1 MIKIGIV
8 GLGRIGKVHLFNIQ
22 QLISGASVIAAC
34 SRSEKSLEYA
44 KQYSVK
50 GLFTSFDDML
60 SEGGIDA
67 VIIASPTALHFE
79 HLKLAIAAGKHI
91 FCEKPID
98 LSIEN
103 VKEIKSLLD
112 ANPVKFMVGF
122 NRRYDPN
129 VLKIKKEL
137 NEGRLGALQS
147 VKIISRDPGP
157 PPMEFIKTS
166 GGLFLD
172 MAIHDFDLAR
182 YLMNSEITE
191 VYSTASVFGDL
202 PLETVEDVDTAVTIL
217 KFKNKGFATI
227 ENSRNSTYG
236 YDQRI
241 EVFGEKGLLSAQ
253 NKSDDSVYFANNSG
267 FHKPKPVGFFIER
280 YKESYI
286 NILDSFVQCLEQNK
300 DLELTFQ
307 DGLQSLAISLAAK
320 KSSKQNRTVLL
331 SEII

>member
-137 NEGRLGALQS
+137 NEGRLGAPQS

-157 PPMEFIKTS
+157 PPMEYIKTS

-191 VYSTASVFGDL
+191 VYSTASIFGDL

>member
-34 SRSEKSLEYA
+34 CRSEKSLEYA
-44 KQYSVK
+44 KKHSVK

-137 NEGRLGALQS
+137 NEGRLGAPQS

-157 PPMEFIKTS
+157 PPMEYIKTS

-191 VYSTASVFGDL
+191 VYSTASIFGDL

-267 FHKPKPVGFFIER
+267 FHRPKPVGFFIER

>member
-44 KQYSVK
+44 KKHSVK

-129 VLKIKKEL
+129 ILKIKKEL
-137 NEGRLGALQS
+137 NEGRLGAPQS

-157 PPMEFIKTS
+157 PPMEYIKTS

-191 VYSTASVFGDL
+191 VYSTASIFGDL

>member
-34 SRSEKSLEYA
+34 TRSEKSLEYA
-44 KQYSVK
+44 KKHSVK

-191 VYSTASVFGDL
+191 VYSTASIFGDL
-202 PLETVEDVDTAVTIL
+202 PLETVDDVDTAVTIL

-267 FHKPKPVGFFIER
+267 FHRPKPVGFFIER

-307 DGLQSLAISLAAK
+307 DGLQSLAISLAAE

>member
-44 KQYSVK
+44 KKHSVK

-112 ANPVKFMVGF
+112 ATPVKFMVGF

-137 NEGRLGALQS
+137 NEGRLGAPQS

-157 PPMEFIKTS
+157 PPMEYIKTS

-191 VYSTASVFGDL
+191 VYSTASIFGDL

-267 FHKPKPVGFFIER
+267 FHRPKPVGFFIER

-307 DGLQSLAISLAAK
+307 DGLQSLAISLAAE

>member
-44 KQYSVK
+44 KKHSVK

-191 VYSTASVFGDL
+191 VYSTASIFGDL
-202 PLETVEDVDTAVTIL
+202 PLETVDDVDTAVTIL

-267 FHKPKPVGFFIER
+267 FHRPKPVGFFIER

-307 DGLQSLAISLAAK
+307 DGLQSLAISLAAE
-320 KSSKQNRTVLL
+320 KSSKQNRMVLL

>member
-44 KQYSVK
+44 KKHSVK

-112 ANPVKFMVGF
+112 ATPVKFMVGF

-137 NEGRLGALQS
+137 NEGRLGAPQS

-157 PPMEFIKTS
+157 PPMEYIKTS

-191 VYSTASVFGDL
+191 VYSTASIFGDL
-202 PLETVEDVDTAVTIL
+202 PLEAVEDVDTAVTIL

-267 FHKPKPVGFFIER
+267 FHRPKPVGFFIER

>member
-44 KQYSVK
+44 KKHSVK

-147 VKIISRDPGP
+147 VKIISREPGP

-191 VYSTASVFGDL
+191 VYSTASIFGDL
-202 PLETVEDVDTAVTIL
+202 PLETVDDVDTAVTIL

-331 SEII
+331 SEIL

>member
-34 SRSEKSLEYA
+34 TRSEKSLEYA
-44 KQYSVK
+44 KKHSVK

-157 PPMEFIKTS
+157 PPMEYIKTS

-191 VYSTASVFGDL
+191 VYSTASIFGDL
-202 PLETVEDVDTAVTIL
+202 PLETVDDVDTAVTIL

-267 FHKPKPVGFFIER
+267 FHRPKPVGFFIER

-307 DGLQSLAISLAAK
+307 DGLQSLAISLAAE

>member
-137 NEGRLGALQS
+137 NEGRLGAPQS

-157 PPMEFIKTS
+157 PPMEYIKTS

-191 VYSTASVFGDL
+191 VYSTASIFGDL
-202 PLETVEDVDTAVTIL
+202 PLETVDDVDTAVTIL

-267 FHKPKPVGFFIER
+267 FHRPKPVGFFIER

>member
-44 KQYSVK
+44 KKHSVK

-103 VKEIKSLLD
+103 VKKIKSLLD

-137 NEGRLGALQS
+137 NEGRLGAPQS

-191 VYSTASVFGDL
+191 VYSTASIFGDL
-202 PLETVEDVDTAVTIL
+202 PLETVDDVDTAVTIL

-267 FHKPKPVGFFIER
+267 FHRPKPVGFFIER

-307 DGLQSLAISLAAK
+307 DGLQSLAISLAAE
-320 KSSKQNRTVLL
+320 KSSKQNRMVLL

>member
-44 KQYSVK
+44 KKHSVK

-191 VYSTASVFGDL
+191 VYSTASIFGDL
-202 PLETVEDVDTAVTIL
+202 PLETVDDVDTAVTIL

-253 NKSDDSVYFANNSG
+253 NKLDDSVYFANNSG
-267 FHKPKPVGFFIER
+267 FHRPKPVGFFIER

-307 DGLQSLAISLAAK
+307 DGLQSLAISLAAE
-320 KSSKQNRTVLL
+320 KSSKQNRMVLL

>member
-137 NEGRLGALQS
+137 NEGRLGAPQS

-157 PPMEFIKTS
+157 PPMEYIKTS

-191 VYSTASVFGDL
+191 VYSTASVLGDL

>member
-34 SRSEKSLEYA
+34 TRSEKSLEYA
-44 KQYSVK
+44 KKHSVK

-191 VYSTASVFGDL
+191 VYSTASIFGDL
-202 PLETVEDVDTAVTIL
+202 PLETVDDVDTAVTIL

>member
-44 KQYSVK
+44 KKYSVK

-129 VLKIKKEL
+129 ILKIKKEL
-137 NEGRLGALQS
+137 NEGRLGAPQS

-157 PPMEFIKTS
+157 PPMEYIKTS

-191 VYSTASVFGDL
+191 VYSTASIFGDL

-267 FHKPKPVGFFIER
+267 FHRPKPVGFFIER

>member
-44 KQYSVK
+44 KKHSVK

-129 VLKIKKEL
+129 ILKIKKEL
-137 NEGRLGALQS
+137 NEGRLGAPQS

-157 PPMEFIKTS
+157 PPMEYIKTS

-191 VYSTASVFGDL
+191 VYSTASIFGDL

-267 FHKPKPVGFFIER
+267 FHRPKPVGFFIER

>member
-44 KQYSVK
+44 KKHSVK

-137 NEGRLGALQS
+137 NEGRLGAPQS

-157 PPMEFIKTS
+157 PPMEYIKTS

-191 VYSTASVFGDL
+191 VYSTASVLGDL

>member
-44 KQYSVK
+44 KKHSVK

-67 VIIASPTALHFE
+67 VIIASPTSLHFE

-191 VYSTASVFGDL
+191 VYSTASIFGDL
-202 PLETVEDVDTAVTIL
+202 PLETVDDVDTAVTIL

-267 FHKPKPVGFFIER
+267 FHRPKPVGFFIER

-307 DGLQSLAISLAAK
+307 DGLQSLAISLAAE
-320 KSSKQNRTVLL
+320 KSSKQNRMVLL

>member
-267 FHKPKPVGFFIER
+267 FHRPKPVGFFIER

>member
-1 MIKIGIV
+1 
-8 GLGRIGKVHLFNIQ
+8 
-22 QLISGASVIAAC
+22 
-34 SRSEKSLEYA
+34 
-44 KQYSVK
+44 
-50 GLFTSFDDML
+50 ML

-129 VLKIKKEL
+129 ILKIKKEL
-137 NEGRLGALQS
+137 NEGRLGAPQS

-157 PPMEFIKTS
+157 PPMEYIKTS

-191 VYSTASVFGDL
+191 VYSTASIFGDL

-267 FHKPKPVGFFIER
+267 FHRPKPVGFFIER

>member
-44 KQYSVK
+44 KKHSVK

-147 VKIISRDPGP
+147 VKIISREPGP

-191 VYSTASVFGDL
+191 VYSTASIFGDL
-202 PLETVEDVDTAVTIL
+202 PLETVDDVDTAVTIL

-267 FHKPKPVGFFIER
+267 FHRPKPVGFFIER

-307 DGLQSLAISLAAK
+307 DGLQSLAISLAAE

>member
-1 MIKIGIV
+1 
-8 GLGRIGKVHLFNIQ
+8 
-22 QLISGASVIAAC
+22 
-34 SRSEKSLEYA
+34 
-44 KQYSVK
+44 
-50 GLFTSFDDML
+50 
-60 SEGGIDA
+60 
-67 VIIASPTALHFE
+67 
-79 HLKLAIAAGKHI
+79 
-91 FCEKPID
+91 
-98 LSIEN
+98 
-103 VKEIKSLLD
+103 
-112 ANPVKFMVGF
+112 MVGF

-129 VLKIKKEL
+129 ILKIKKEL
-137 NEGRLGALQS
+137 NEGRLGAPQS

-157 PPMEFIKTS
+157 PPMEYIKTS

-191 VYSTASVFGDL
+191 VYSTASIFGDL

-267 FHKPKPVGFFIER
+267 FHRPKPVGFFIER

>member
-44 KQYSVK
+44 KKHSVK

-112 ANPVKFMVGF
+112 ATPVKFMVGF

-137 NEGRLGALQS
+137 NEGRLGAPQS

-157 PPMEFIKTS
+157 PPMEYIKTS

-191 VYSTASVFGDL
+191 VYSTASILGDL
-202 PLETVEDVDTAVTIL
+202 PLETVDDVDTAVTIL

-267 FHKPKPVGFFIER
+267 FHRPKPVGFFIER

-307 DGLQSLAISLAAK
+307 DGLQSLAISLAAE

>member
-44 KQYSVK
+44 KKHSVK

-137 NEGRLGALQS
+137 NEGRLGAPQS

-191 VYSTASVFGDL
+191 VYSTASIFGDL

-267 FHKPKPVGFFIER
+267 FHRPKPVGFFIER

-307 DGLQSLAISLAAK
+307 DGLQSLAISLAAE

>member
-44 KQYSVK
+44 KKHSVK

-67 VIIASPTALHFE
+67 VIIASPTSLHFE

-112 ANPVKFMVGF
+112 ATPVKFMVGF

-137 NEGRLGALQS
+137 NEGRLGAPQS

-191 VYSTASVFGDL
+191 VYSTASIFGDL

-267 FHKPKPVGFFIER
+267 FHRPKPVGFFIER

-307 DGLQSLAISLAAK
+307 DGLQSLAISLAAE

>member
-44 KQYSVK
+44 KKHSVK

-67 VIIASPTALHFE
+67 VIIASPTSLHFE

-137 NEGRLGALQS
+137 NEGRLGAPQS
-147 VKIISRDPGP
+147 VKIISREPGP

-191 VYSTASVFGDL
+191 VYSTASIFGDL
-202 PLETVEDVDTAVTIL
+202 PLETVDDVDTAVTIL

-241 EVFGEKGLLSAQ
+241 EVFGEKGLLSSQ

-267 FHKPKPVGFFIER
+267 FHRPKPVGFFIER

-307 DGLQSLAISLAAK
+307 DGLQSLAISLAAE

>member
-44 KQYSVK
+44 KKHSVK

-147 VKIISRDPGP
+147 VKIISREPGP

-191 VYSTASVFGDL
+191 VYSTASIFGDL
-202 PLETVEDVDTAVTIL
+202 PLETVDDVDTAVTIL

-253 NKSDDSVYFANNSG
+253 NKLDDSVYFANNSG
-267 FHKPKPVGFFIER
+267 FHRPKPVGFFIER

-307 DGLQSLAISLAAK
+307 DGLQSLAISLAAE
-320 KSSKQNRTVLL
+320 KSSKQNRMVLL

>member
-44 KQYSVK
+44 KKYSVK

-191 VYSTASVFGDL
+191 VYSTASIFGDL
-202 PLETVEDVDTAVTIL
+202 PLETVDDVDTAVTIL

-267 FHKPKPVGFFIER
+267 FHRPKPVGFFIER

-307 DGLQSLAISLAAK
+307 DGLQSLAISLAAE
-320 KSSKQNRTVLL
+320 KSSKQNRMVLL

>member
-44 KQYSVK
+44 KKHSVK

-79 HLKLAIAAGKHI
+79 HLKLAIAAGKHV

-129 VLKIKKEL
+129 ILKIKKEL
-137 NEGRLGALQS
+137 NEGRLGAPQS

-157 PPMEFIKTS
+157 PPMEYIKTS

-191 VYSTASVFGDL
+191 VYSTASIFGDL

-267 FHKPKPVGFFIER
+267 FHRPKPVGFFIER

>member
-44 KQYSVK
+44 KKHSVK

-60 SEGGIDA
+60 SEGGLDA
-67 VIIASPTALHFE
+67 VIFASPTALHFE
-79 HLKLAIAAGKHI
+79 HLKLARAAGKHI

-191 VYSTASVFGDL
+191 VYSTASIFGDL
-202 PLETVEDVDTAVTIL
+202 PLETVDDVDTAVTIL

-253 NKSDDSVYFANNSG
+253 NKLDDSVYFANNSG
-267 FHKPKPVGFFIER
+267 FHRPKPVGFFIER

-307 DGLQSLAISLAAK
+307 DGLQSLAISLAAE
-320 KSSKQNRTVLL
+320 KSSKQNRMVLL

>member
-22 QLISGASVIAAC
+22 QLISGANVIAAC

-137 NEGRLGALQS
+137 NEGRLGAPQS

-157 PPMEFIKTS
+157 PPMEYIKTS

-191 VYSTASVFGDL
+191 VYSTASVLGDL